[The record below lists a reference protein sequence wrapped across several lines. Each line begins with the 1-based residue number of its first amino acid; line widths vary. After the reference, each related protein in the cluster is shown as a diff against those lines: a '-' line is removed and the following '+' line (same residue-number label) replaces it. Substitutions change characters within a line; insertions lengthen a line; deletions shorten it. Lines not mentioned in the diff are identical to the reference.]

1 MPTTRG
7 KTIPGN
13 ESDYFEK
20 IQIEEFK
27 NTQIKLNQNDTIIS
41 QIDAVLNG
49 FSSL

>member
-1 MPTTRG
+1 MNQSIQP
-7 KTIPGN
+7 ILNFLN

-20 IQIEEFK
+20 ILEEFK